1 MKRIVLKPLSEMRYS
16 KRSFILGLALKV
28 IKKRSKR
35 LFIRSCGACDPPLS
49 PNSLGSPWHDLALT
63 PKDGG
68 QAIHRRTRYV
78 DIWRSRKQG
87 DWKLWMYVD
96 NRDVADSFQPAKIR
110 ELQNGVTR
118 SD

>member
-1 MKRIVLKPLSEMRYS
+1 MAV
-16 KRSFILGLALKV
+16 
-28 IKKRSKR
+28 
-35 LFIRSCGACDPPLS
+35 
-49 PNSLGSPWHDLALT
+49 
-63 PKDGG
+63 
-68 QAIHRRTRYV
+68 HRGTRYV
-78 DIWRSRKQG
+78 DIWRRPKQG